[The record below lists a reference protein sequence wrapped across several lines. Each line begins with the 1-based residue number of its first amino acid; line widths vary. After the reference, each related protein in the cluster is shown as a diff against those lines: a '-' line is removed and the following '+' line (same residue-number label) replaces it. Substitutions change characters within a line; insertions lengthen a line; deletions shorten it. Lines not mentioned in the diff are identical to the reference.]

1 MTAADVFPRHEFD
14 TLRPTLLRI
23 ARLHLR
29 NDAWAEDA
37 VGDTLLA
44 ALENKAGFEGRSK
57 VRTWLIGILKHKI
70 IDCLRQRQREVVLD
84 DPDDDADFEDSVFKP
99 DGHYREAPRDWSAPE
114 TMLSRIQFF
123 EVLEICVQQLPAT
136 QARIFMMREWL
147 ELSTEQICKE
157 LQITTT
163 NAGVLLHR
171 ARMRLRECL
180 ELRWFQGSPR

>member
-1 MTAADVFPRHEFD
+1 MKADAFPRHEFD

-37 VGDTLLA
+37 VSDTLLA

-70 IDCLRQRQREVVLD
+70 IDALRSRRREVQLD
-84 DPDDDADFEDSVFKP
+84 DPDDEADIDDAVFKP
-99 DGHYREAPRDWSAPE
+99 DGHYREAPGDWSTPE
-114 TMLSRIQFF
+114 TMLGRIQFF
-123 EVLEICVQQLPAT
+123 EVLEICVQQLPPA
-136 QARIFMMREWL
+136 QARIFMAREWL
-147 ELSTEQICKE
+147 ELSTDQICKE
-157 LQITTT
+157 LGISAT

-180 ELRWFQGSPR
+180 EMRWFKGSSR